1 MGSKPLRTKLDIMAP
16 ESVGEHSLLLY
27 LISDSYLGCDQQ
39 YELTLNVLEAPED
52 DEEEEED
59 EDDDL

>member
-1 MGSKPLRTKLDIMAP
+1 MAP